1 MIFAKTLLFL
11 SINFWMLYLA
21 GINFVKLCKIK
32 NLTYSI
38 FFSIALVSVIISYL
52 YFRLNFEFYNIQKI
66 IFVILVFLS
75 VFAIKFINEIILKEI
90 ISDFLIFLPIVILF
104 SSLIHIYGLQYYI
117 FRGNY
122 YDVIN
127 YTSMSL
133 AFISHPYNELNEI
146 FNNQNFSP
154 DQIYLTK
161 SGILNEHRV
170 IAPLFFSLSYLPKIF
185 DIFHANTI
193 NKIFFLGL
201 SSLGIKMLFQELKI
215 IKKKKNIL
223 IFSTLFPFCFWQI
236 YIFEIDAYAQLMAL
250 PFSLISLTVIYLI
263 TKKFLMLNYRELIFY
278 LFLIFS
284 FFCIYPE
291 QASLYFLFGLI
302 LFLINYYYH
311 FNNLKFCLKILV
323 SILFGLIVI
332 LLHENILGFLK
343 FQVSNFT
350 FINFNWWG
358 YYGAFILGS
367 ENIVLN
373 ENFVFELK
381 EYLKNNDINI
391 FSTLIKIHKS
401 LILENYLFYILN
413 IIPSIFGMYYLTIG
427 KITSILDY
435 SKVILLVTLNFVIIR
450 IFVTNLLSIFKNSKI
465 PETNFIKL
473 FFLFF
478 LFFSLI
484 FIIKNALWQ
493 FLKLYMYFSILFF
506 LILAINF
513 SKNFKNNKIHKLILI
528 LLVIFPI
535 YKFSKFNSGITRI
548 DTFPSIINKDM
559 KTNIDWELKKKN
571 ITSCDYNK
579 LNNKMSKNQ
588 SLDYFYSIIRSYE
601 KLKNTKIKNPCN
613 KN

>member
-1 MIFAKTLLFL
+1 M
-11 SINFWMLYLA
+11 
-21 GINFVKLCKIK
+21 
-32 NLTYSI
+32 
-38 FFSIALVSVIISYL
+38 
-52 YFRLNFEFYNIQKI
+52 
-66 IFVILVFLS
+66 
-75 VFAIKFINEIILKEI
+75 
-90 ISDFLIFLPIVILF
+90 
-104 SSLIHIYGLQYYI
+104 
-117 FRGNY
+117 
-122 YDVIN
+122 
-127 YTSMSL
+127 
-133 AFISHPYNELNEI
+133 
-146 FNNQNFSP
+146 
-154 DQIYLTK
+154 
-161 SGILNEHRV
+161 
-170 IAPLFFSLSYLPKIF
+170 
-185 DIFHANTI
+185 
-193 NKIFFLGL
+193 
-201 SSLGIKMLFQELKI
+201 
-215 IKKKKNIL
+215 
-223 IFSTLFPFCFWQI
+223 FPFCFWQI

-450 IFVTNLLSIFKNSKI
+450 IFVINLLSIFKNSKI